1 MSVRSIQARLHC
13 DAKTLDDLWR
23 THRVFNERLPGI
35 NAILFKMRRGEFGG
49 TPKEREMMQ
58 AFAWCVL
65 RLDAKNS
72 YDPLNKAAIGSARS
86 ASAVKA
92 VNALIAQAKKTIAK
106 PSAPQAMQDRGTLE
120 EARKTMLFGP
130 VCLDAFSKFATGYLP
145 LKDLKDSLG
154 DLPNAIGR
162 RVLEEACAC
171 LRGHFALAAKWQTEH
186 ADWLTEKAKWEAD
199 LEHQKYLGLRPRF
212 EAFEKEAGGKA
223 GKRRGRWHLYLAWL
237 KANPDLAAWRGKADG
252 VTDLSKQA
260 RERIRRAKPRKQL
273 SVEFDEFWKVNPEF
287 QALNKLHG
295 FYERRFS
302 PPGKQQCG
310 AKSKS
315 LRKKKRNPDGFK
327 HRPTFTLPHP
337 VRHPRWFVFNAPQTS
352 PKGYWNLCLPTN
364 PEAEGSVELLLLKGE
379 KGADG
384 KYPSDWVKVQYRGD
398 PRLCLFRKVKKR
410 RTVNRGKDKGAEKEA
425 DAYEFRDAHLGL
437 WRPTDISGVKLI
449 FRFNHDGTPKAA
461 YLYFTCNIKDVP
473 LTANAKAIQWTE
485 TGEVTKKGKKRK
497 RKTLPDGILTCAVD
511 LGIRNLAFATLAVH
525 HEKGNLV
532 IKRSRNLWVG
542 WQEGGDAKG
551 ERWLDGPDLA
561 HIAKHKRKIRWLR
574 GKRGKPVKGE
584 SSHVELQTHIDH
596 MGEDRFKRAA
606 RAIINFALNAQA
618 ACDRHGEVYPRADVL
633 ILENMDGLIPDAEKE
648 HGINRALIAWNR
660 GQLTKRIEEM
670 AKDVGLKIIPVSPM
684 GTSQVCSRCG
694 SLGRRYSIGRDEK
707 TGQAE
712 IRFGFVEKLFA
723 CPNSDCGYL
732 ANADH
737 NASVNLHRRF
747 ALDDKAVA
755 GYAEHRVKGDDERTK
770 EIADIEARL
779 RPRLRLKHSLDGPVP
794 F

>member
-1 MSVRSIQARLHC
+1 MSVRSIQARLDC

-23 THRVFNERLPGI
+23 THRVFNERLP
-35 NAILFKMRRGEFGG
+35 AIISVLFKMRRGECGRNPKQRDLYQRIARFILAANAKNAEYLLHSVSIKGWTPNTAKKQKVRTLAPDG
-49 TPKEREMMQ
+49 TPLEVSGTSWADEAAALSRQGVMLYNKED
-58 AFAWCVL
+58 V
-65 RLDAKNS
+65 
-72 YDPLNKAAIGSARS
+72 
-86 ASAVKA
+86 
-92 VNALIAQAKKTIAK
+92 
-106 PSAPQAMQDRGTLE
+106 
-120 EARKTMLFGP
+120 
-130 VCLDAFSKFATGYLP
+130 
-145 LKDLKDSLG
+145 LG
-154 DLPNAIGR
+154 DLPGT
-162 RVLEEACAC
+162 
-171 LRGHFALAAKWQTEH
+171 LRQMVCRECVAVISGYDELVARWTKEH
-186 ADWLTEKAKWEAD
+186 AEWLKDKEKWEAD
-199 LEHQKYLGLRPRF
+199 PEHQKYLALRPRF
-212 EAFEKEAGGKA
+212 EAFEKQAGGKA
-223 GKRRGRWHLYLAWL
+223 GKRRGRWHLFLAWL
-237 KANPDLAAWRGKADG
+237 KANPDLAAWRGKARG
-252 VTDLSKQA
+252 VADLSKQA
-260 RERIRRAKPRKQL
+260 RERIRKAKPWKQR
-273 SVEFDEFWKVNPEF
+273 SVEADEFWKVNPEL
-287 QALNKLHG
+287 QALDKLHG
-295 FYERRFS
+295 FYERQFIRR
-302 PPGKQQCG
+302 
-310 AKSKS
+310 
-315 LRKKKRNPDGFK
+315 RKTKKNPDGFD
-327 HRPTFTLPHP
+327 HRPTFTLPDAK
-337 VRHPRWFVFNAPQTS
+337 RHPRWFVFNAPQTS
-352 PKGYWNLCLPTN
+352 PNGYRELRLP
-364 PEAEGSVELLLLKGE
+364 PKPGAEGSVELLLLMGE

-384 KYPSDWVKVQYRGD
+384 KYPSQWASVPFIGD

-425 DAYEFRDAHLGL
+425 DAYEFHDAHLGL

-473 LTANAKAIQWTE
+473 LTAHAKAIQWTE

-511 LGIRNLAFATLAVH
+511 LGIRNLGFATLAV

-532 IKRSRNLWVG
+532 IRRSRNLWVG

-551 ERWLDGPDLA
+551 QRWLDGPDLA
-561 HIAKHKRKIRWLR
+561 HIAKHKRKIRRLR
-574 GKRGKPVKGE
+574 RERGKPVKGE

-606 RAIINFALNAQA
+606 RAIINFALNAEA

-684 GTSQVCSRCG
+684 GTSQVCCRCG
-694 SLGRRYSIGRDEK
+694 SLGRRYTIGRDQR

-712 IRFGFVEKLFA
+712 IHFGFVEKLFA
-723 CPNSDCGYL
+723 CPSCGYL

-755 GYAEHRVKGDDERTK
+755 GYAAHRQKGDNERTK
-770 EIADIEARL
+770 EIADIEERL
-779 RPRLRLKHSLDGPVP
+779 RPRLRLKHNLDGPVP